1 MTPPMSAR
9 LMRQIVTGSTGAIV
23 RKCEQAEQAKYGREE
38 EEMGRTPTPP
48 QSGDEAAPRTP
59 VGLLCG
65 RRVAESRT
73 DEQISLGCRADND
86 MTPHGRTSRRVSCHW
101 NVSHKPNEGNHYE
114 DND

>member
-23 RKCEQAEQAKYGREE
+23 RKCEQAQQAKYGREE

-86 MTPHGRTSRRVSCHW
+86 MTPRGRTSRRVSCHR
-101 NVSHKPNEGNHYE
+101 NVSHKRNEGNDYE